1 MPKRKLKIDMIALE
15 LSFDSGFEEVTGF
28 LDLETGQ
35 VISVEQFSPEAE
47 NYELSEQYLPVPRQ
61 DSHDG
66 YEDMVQFNETVSD
79 PRLHELLTVAIQGK
93 GAFRRFKDMIARNP
107 EVEQRWYLHKDQ
119 RLHERI
125 AEWLDS
131 VDIEAI

>member
-15 LSFDSGFEEVTGF
+15 LSFDSGFEEATGF

-107 EVEQRWYLHKDQ
+107 EVEQR
-119 RLHERI
+119 
-125 AEWLDS
+125 
-131 VDIEAI
+131 